1 MGFISNPEQE
11 AQLIS
16 PAFQNAVVDGLLR
29 SIVRYRDLVEQGFFL
44 EDPLADDAP
53 PDEVQEIRRPIP

>member
-16 PAFQNAVVDGLLR
+16 PAFQNAVVDGVLR

-53 PDEVQEIRRPIP
+53 PDEAQEIRRPIP